1 MARERRPPPEP
12 NPEADM
18 LAIEAPYPQYFD
30 KDGSPLDEGYLYFGV
45 ANQNPETSPITVYWD
60 SAGTQPAVQPLRT
73 MNGYIVRNGSAAHV
87 FANGDYSLTVRD
99 KRGRL
104 LPSDASSAA
113 WSVSNAVLAFIASLA
128 AAGNGQ
134 GADLVGGV
142 GRVVTN
148 IAALRALLKTGVG
161 KAHVL
166 GYYAA
171 GDFGGGLYYY
181 DAADTV
187 SADNGGTIIVAGD
200 GGRWKLSDRGAVSF
214 RQFGAKFDGATDDT
228 AAINNAI
235 AWGGRIQEFKAGTA
249 KVNGTIN
256 VDASLVDIQCSGVV
270 FDFGATGTLNFY
282 SSVSF
287 ANRPTMTWPRG
298 KIRGIAFKGDG
309 VTNTTVGVT
318 VGKVGATYANTGELC
333 FEDCSWTGFQN
344 LVVFT
349 NNAWRARF
357 VRCGFD
363 LPIAGGRFLSFP
375 AALSNSGEVMTFDHC
390 WFADSTGDIY
400 LDSGQWHFIS
410 CSFGIQATLRGVT
423 GANIQL
429 THCNVEAQPSTGYR
443 MIRLAGN
450 SNLNWKGGNFVI
462 NSGTNFVVAPIVLE
476 STDAA
481 INFDGVFLQLNG
493 TQMRWEADT
502 YRVRHLVCGLGRVSA
517 RGCQTYT
524 AATLTGAAN
533 NVGFSKSANLLSNG
547 DAEYGNTNNWTVGT
561 FGTAGSTAVAS
572 AASKLNGT
580 YGFEFTGVANG
591 GVSFTQTVPIAC
603 GGQMVNFSFV
613 GQVVAGAGNVD
624 FPTVNFLDKAG
635 AVIAG
640 ASLSA
645 SLNGSIGTW
654 QYLALIGY
662 APPGTQAIQ
671 IALGAQALAGGCHLY
686 YDELTLCVM

>member
-1 MARERRPPPEP
+1 MSL
-12 NPEADM
+12 
-18 LAIEAPYPQYFD
+18 LATDAPYALYFD
-30 KDGSPLDEGYLYFGV
+30 LDGSPLDNGYLYFGIE
-45 ANQNPETSPITVYWD
+45 NQNPETSPIAIYWD
-60 SAGTQPAVQPLRT
+60 SAGTQPVAQPVRT
-73 MNGYIVRNGSAAHV
+73 INGYPSRAGTIAQIYCASAFSVTVRNTRGALVRYAPSSQTWSLNTAFSAFMA
-87 FANGDYSLTVRD
+87 T
-99 KRGRL
+99 
-104 LPSDASSAA
+104 
-113 WSVSNAVLAFIASLA
+113 LA
-128 AAGNGQ
+128 ASGNGQ
-134 GADLVGGV
+134 GADIVGGV
-142 GRVVTN
+142 GRVVTT
-148 IAALRALLKTGVG
+148 IAALRALIKTGAG
-161 KAHVL
+161 RAFVL

-171 GDFGGGLYYY
+171 GDGGGGQYYY
-181 DAADTV
+181 DSSDTTSV
-187 SADNGGTIIVAGD
+187 DNGGTIIVASD
-200 GGRWKLSDRGAVSF
+200 GARWKLSNQGTVSF
-214 RQFGAKFDGATDDT
+214 RQFGAKFDDATDDT
-228 AAINNAI
+228 NAINNAI
-235 AWGGRIQEFKAGTA
+235 AWGGRIQELKGGTA
-249 KVNGTIN
+249 KITGTVN
-256 VDASLVDIQCSGVV
+256 VDASLVDISCSGVV

-287 ANRPTMTWPRG
+287 ANRPTTTWPRG

-309 VTNTTVGVT
+309 ITNTTVGAT
-318 VGKVGATYANTGELC
+318 VGKVGSTYANTGELC
-333 FEDCSWTGFQN
+333 FEDCSWTAFQN

-363 LPIAGGRFLSFP
+363 LPISGGRFLSFP
-375 AALSNSGEVMTFDHC
+375 SGLNNSGEVMTFDHC

-450 SNLNWKGGNFVI
+450 SNLNWMGGNFVI
-462 NSGTNFVVAPIVLE
+462 NAGTNFALAPIILE

-481 INFDGVFLQLNG
+481 ISLTGVFLQLNG

-502 YRVRHLVCGLGRVSA
+502 YKLRHLVCGLGRVSA

-591 GVSFTQTVPIAC
+591 GLTFTQTVSAPCA
-603 GGQMVNFSFV
+603 GQMVNFSFV

-635 AVIAG
+635 AIIAG

-645 SLNGSIGTW
+645 ALTGSLGTW
-654 QYLALIGY
+654 QYLTLIGY
-662 APPGTQAIQ
+662 APPGTQSIQ
-671 IALGAQALAGGCHLY
+671 IAMGAQALAGGCHIY